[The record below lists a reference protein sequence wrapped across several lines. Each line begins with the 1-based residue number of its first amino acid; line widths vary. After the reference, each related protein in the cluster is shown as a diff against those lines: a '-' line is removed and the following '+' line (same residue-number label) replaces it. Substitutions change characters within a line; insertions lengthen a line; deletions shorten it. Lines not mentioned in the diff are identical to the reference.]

1 VHWLYAPDNERWTGE
16 KHSSA
21 AHRNHQSRFDLS
33 QEQDDMGTLNGTVAI
48 ITGAS
53 SGIGEGIAKMLS
65 AEGAKVALVARRQN
79 ELQRV
84 AEEIRHQGGTAL
96 ITPADLRDEPA
107 LRAVIEQTRN
117 ALGPV
122 DILVNS
128 GGVMYATP
136 IHEIDLRAWDASLDV
151 NLRAPTLLCA
161 TVLPSMRERK
171 RGYIINIA
179 SEAGVFVYGGMG
191 AYAISKHALRALTE
205 LIQEENQEFGLKAW
219 AICPGFVDT
228 PLAARV
234 SGTNASN
241 FLTVEEVVGVVR
253 FLLSQGANVKIGPEI
268 LVRTTHN
275 PYAHD

>member
-1 VHWLYAPDNERWTGE
+1 MD
-16 KHSSA
+16 
-21 AHRNHQSRFDLS
+21 
-33 QEQDDMGTLNGTVAI
+33 TLNGTVAI

-53 SGIGEGIAKMLS
+53 SGIGEGIAKML
-65 AEGAKVALVARRQN
+65 ATEGVKVALVARRHN

-96 ITPADLRDEPA
+96 IAPADLRDEQA
-107 LRAVIEQTRN
+107 LRAVVEQTRN
-117 ALGPV
+117 MLGPV

-128 GGVMYATP
+128 GGIMYATP

-161 TVLPSMRERK
+161 AVLPGMRERK
-171 RGYIINIA
+171 RGYIVNIA

-191 AYAISKHALRALTE
+191 AYAISKHALRVLTE

-228 PLAARV
+228 PLAAWA
-234 SGTNASN
+234 SGTNPSN
-241 FLTVEEVVGVVR
+241 FLRVEEVVGVVR
-253 FLLSQGANVKIGPEI
+253 FLLTQGANVKMGPEI
-268 LVRTTHN
+268 LIRTTRN
-275 PYAHD
+275 PYSQD